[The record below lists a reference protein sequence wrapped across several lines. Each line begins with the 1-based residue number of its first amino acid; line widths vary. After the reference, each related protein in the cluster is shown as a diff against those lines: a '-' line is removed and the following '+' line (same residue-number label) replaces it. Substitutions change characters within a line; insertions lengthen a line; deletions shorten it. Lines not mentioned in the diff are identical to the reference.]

1 MNTNS
6 KLESATIFE
15 FFGTFSGEIKF
26 EAFTLNT
33 CVLSDNNGAGVFFDI
48 GGKKGSVV
56 FDNFNIETSTLG
68 Y

>member
-1 MNTNS
+1 M
-6 KLESATIFE
+6 FE
-15 FFGTFSGEIKF
+15 FLGTITNEIKF
-26 EAFTLNT
+26 DAFTLNT
-33 CVLSDNNGAGVFFDI
+33 CVLSDSNGFGVFFDI